1 MEKSCYNCKHF
12 KRYFIRARGKF
23 RATSK
28 GVCDLWPRK
37 VALCEKWEEKT
48 DDRAEIQE
56 NLAYKMTSLRR
67 ELSDFLDLLQA
78 DENPIGQEEDGKKPD
93 RPKARKGVVTRS
105 AKPEKEEEIRPAG
118 EREDFRSTVG
128 EGGRENS
135 SAGSG

>member
-37 VALCEKWEEKT
+37 VALCEKWEEKA

-67 ELSDFLDLLQA
+67 ELSDLLDLLQA
-78 DENPIGQEEDGKKPD
+78 DENPIEQEEGGKKPD
-93 RPKARKGVVTRS
+93 RPKARKGAVTRS
-105 AKPEKEEEIRPAG
+105 ANSEKGEENRPAG
-118 EREDFRSTVG
+118 EGEDFRSTAG
-128 EGGRENS
+128 EGESENS
-135 SAGSG
+135 GLTN

>member
-23 RATSK
+23 RATGK

-67 ELSDFLDLLQA
+67 ELSDLLDLLQA
-78 DENPIGQEEDGKKPD
+78 DENPIEQEEDGKN
-93 RPKARKGVVTRS
+93 RPKARKGAVTRS
-105 AKPEKEEEIRPAG
+105 AKSEKEEENRPAG
-118 EREDFRSTVG
+118 EGEDFRSTAG

>member
-48 DDRAEIQE
+48 DDSAEIQE

-67 ELSDFLDLLQA
+67 ELSDLLDLLQA
-78 DENPIGQEEDGKKPD
+78 DENPIEQEEGGKKPD
-93 RPKARKGVVTRS
+93 RPKARKGAVTRS
-105 AKPEKEEEIRPAG
+105 ANSEKGEENRPAG
-118 EREDFRSTVG
+118 EGEDIRSAAG
-128 EGGRENS
+128 EGESENS
-135 SAGSG
+135 GLTN

>member
-37 VALCEKWEEKT
+37 VALCEKWEEKA

-67 ELSDFLDLLQA
+67 ELSDLLDLLQA
-78 DENPIGQEEDGKKPD
+78 DENPIEQEEGGKN
-93 RPKARKGVVTRS
+93 RPKARKGAVTRS
-105 AKPEKEEEIRPAG
+105 AKPEKEEENRPAG
-118 EREDFRSTVG
+118 EGEDIRSAAG
-128 EGGRENS
+128 EGESENS
-135 SAGSG
+135 GLTN